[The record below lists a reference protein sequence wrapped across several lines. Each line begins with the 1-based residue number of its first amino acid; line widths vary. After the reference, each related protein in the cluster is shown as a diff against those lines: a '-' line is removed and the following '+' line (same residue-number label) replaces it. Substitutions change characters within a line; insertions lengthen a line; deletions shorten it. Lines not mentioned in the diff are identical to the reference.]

1 MTSYPIHRSR
11 PAPWTSPRPYSDPCL
26 RALAYGPVRPMHE
39 PAWWER
45 LLGRQ

>member
-1 MTSYPIHRSR
+1 MSV
-11 PAPWTSPRPYSDPCL
+11 SPRPFSDPSL

-45 LLGRQ
+45 ILERLQGRG